1 VAERERERN
10 RQFDFKTNPASSS
23 SSFHNTSITMRIY
36 KFFYTD
42 DAYDVDTTNDF
53 WANLTNKYSAEDD
66 FTSNY
71 EAVGKCYWLSKQ
83 VEIYH
88 CAKYNHNNR
97 LTDNPIAI
105 FRGHVV
111 GNCNDIY
118 LLERHS
124 LRCDYVYVRVVE
136 EVTSECVFF

>member
-1 VAERERERN
+1 
-10 RQFDFKTNPASSS
+10 
-23 SSFHNTSITMRIY
+23 MRVY

-53 WANLTNKYSAEDD
+53 WANLTNKYSVEDD

-71 EAVGKCYWLSKQ
+71 EAVGKCYWLSKR
-83 VEIYH
+83 VVIYH

-97 LTDNPIAI
+97 LTDNPIAT

-118 LLERHS
+118 LPERYS